1 MGENGDAAILDD
13 IEIIYE
19 SNGGDCSQE
28 SDDKVEVQSD
38 DKVEVSEV
46 EINKVDKVFFCIFF
60 CILFIFQISVI
71 FEKKCFLF
79 KPIKILLH
87 YSHILQI
94 IGLATTF

>member
-46 EINKVDKVFFCIFF
+46 EINKVDKVFFLHIFLHTF
-60 CILFIFQISVI
+60 HISNFRNFRKKIFS
-71 FEKKCFLF
+71 FR
-79 KPIKILLH
+79 
-87 YSHILQI
+87 
-94 IGLATTF
+94 TN

>member
-46 EINKVDKVFFCIFF
+46 EINKVDKVFFFAYFF
-60 CILFIFQISVI
+60 AYFSY
-71 FEKKCFLF
+71 F
-79 KPIKILLH
+79 KFP
-87 YSHILQI
+87 
-94 IGLATTF
+94 